1 MAEAPDSGELAQAQ
15 TIAALQAALEAERV
29 RSREIDHRAKN
40 SLQLV
45 ASLLLLLSRRTKE
58 PETQRTLKVMHQRL
72 GAVAAVHRDILTAE
86 RPESFDLTRFVRDHV
101 TTLTEAHEGAA
112 VRLALDPVEVRAA
125 HAGPLALIVNELT
138 MNALTHGAGGPTGTQ
153 VSLDLRGA
161 ADGGGG
167 FRLTVQDDG
176 PRGPP
181 HPGDTGFGL
190 TMVKLLAQQVGA
202 SFVLEPAQ
210 PGVRAVVTA
219 P

>member
-1 MAEAPDSGELAQAQ
+1 MAEAPDGGELTQAQ

-58 PETQRTLKVMHQRL
+58 PETQRTLKAMHQRL

-86 RPESFDLTRFVRDHV
+86 RPETFDFTQFVRDHV
-101 TTLTEAHEGAA
+101 TALTEAHEGAA
-112 VRLALDPVEVRAA
+112 VRLSLDPVEVRAA
-125 HAGPLALIVNELT
+125 HACPLALILNELT
-138 MNALTHGAGGPTGTQ
+138 LNALTHGAGGPAGTQ
-153 VSLDLRGA
+153 VSLDLRA
-161 ADGGGG
+161 ADGG

-176 PRGPP
+176 AGAPP
-181 HPGDTGFGL
+181 GPGDTGFGL
-190 TMVKLLAQQVGA
+190 TMVRLLAQQVGA
-202 SFVLEPAQ
+202 SFALEPAQ

-219 P
+219 S

>member
-1 MAEAPDSGELAQAQ
+1 MAEAADSGELTQAQ

-58 PETQRTLKVMHQRL
+58 AETQRVLKAMHQRL

-86 RPESFDLTRFVRDHV
+86 RPESFDFTQFVRDHV
-101 TTLTEAHEGAA
+101 TALTEAHGEGAA
-112 VRLALDPVEVRAA
+112 VRLALDPVAVRAA
-125 HAGPLALIVNELT
+125 HACPLALIVNELT
-138 MNALTHGAGGPTGTQ
+138 LNALTHGAGGKAGAQ
-153 VSLDLRGA
+153 VSVDLRR
-161 ADGGGG
+161 ADGG
-167 FRLTVQDDG
+167 FKLTVQDDG
-176 PRGPP
+176 PGDPP
-181 HPGDTGFGL
+181 EAAGFGL
-190 TMVKLLAQQVGA
+190 TMVKLLSQQVGA
-202 SFVLEPAQ
+202 SFALEPAQ

>member
-1 MAEAPDSGELAQAQ
+1 MAEAPDRGELTQAQ

-45 ASLLLLLSRRTKE
+45 ASLLLLQSKRSKE
-58 PETQRTLKVMHQRL
+58 PETQRTLKAMHQRL

-86 RPESFDLTRFVRDHV
+86 RPEAFDFTQFVREHL
-101 TTLTEAHEGAA
+101 TALTESHEGAA

-125 HAGPLALIVNELT
+125 HACPLALIVNELA
-138 MNALTHGAGGPTGTQ
+138 MNALTHGAGGPSGTA
-153 VSLDLRGA
+153 VSLDLKS
-161 ADGGGG
+161 ADGG

-176 PRGPP
+176 AGRPP
-181 HPGDTGFGL
+181 EPAESGFGL

-202 SFVLEPAQ
+202 SFTLEPAQ